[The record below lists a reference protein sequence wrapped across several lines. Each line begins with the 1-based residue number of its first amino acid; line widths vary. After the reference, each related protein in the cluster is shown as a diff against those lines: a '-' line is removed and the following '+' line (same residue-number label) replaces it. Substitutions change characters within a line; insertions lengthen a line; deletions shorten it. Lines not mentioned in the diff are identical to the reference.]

1 MTAAERAAVVRK
13 SPVGLA
19 LVLAAAVGLCFLG
32 KGGIVGAVVL
42 VTALLGAPLFVLLG
56 VVTVACYMLYAG
68 RSEPVEFLNLIERI
82 RTLADQPTLLAIPFF
97 IMSGAVMSQ
106 GQISSR
112 LIDFARACVGWVPG
126 GLAMSA
132 VLACVFFAAI
142 SGSSP
147 ATVVAI
153 GGMMG
158 PTLLARGYPERFS
171 HGLLA
176 SAGSLGILIPPSIPM
191 ILYPI
196 VYQGSFIE
204 VERLFMAGY
213 GPGAVIATVLMGFCF
228 VYGVKQRKLEK
239 GDGATPR
246 ALLDGALFF
255 FGLPLVFYPFTDL
268 PGETLVKLAIYVA
281 ILQKVTEFDVKVVGK
296 SLIDGFWALLFPVG
310 IYLGIQTGLFNAIEA
325 AALSVVY
332 AVLVEVY
339 VHRAMKLSA
348 VPKIFQ
354 ETGIF
359 LGSLLIIMVA
369 ALAFSEFLE
378 EQQIPAEMVGWIANM
393 DLEPWQ
399 FLLLLNA
406 LLLVVGMIMDILSAM
421 FVFVPLLAPIATSLG
436 VDPLHFGIIFIV
448 NLEIGYLTP
457 PVGLNLFVASTLFE
471 RPMGHII
478 KSVAPFIVLMFAGL
492 MVITYVPALSVGIAN
507 YLMDGGERS
516 TPPPSSGGGALGDD
530 DTTEPETPDGVQT
543 IEEMMREMEG
553 DEDGVEGS
561 EGGSS
566 SMGVQTIEEM
576 MRELE
581 EAAEEGAEPSE
592 PSEPSEPAAMSP
604 DIAPTGRVLTMEEMM
619 EAAGVE

>member
-1 MTAAERAAVVRK
+1 MTAAERAAEVRK
-13 SPVGLA
+13 SPLGIA
-19 LVLAAAVGLCFLG
+19 IVLATAIGLCFLG
-32 KGGIVGAVVL
+32 KGGIVGGVVL
-42 VTALLGAPLFVLLG
+42 LTALLGAPLFVLLG
-56 VVTVACYMLYAG
+56 VITVTCYVLYAG

-228 VYGVKQRKLEK
+228 VYGVKQRKQEK
-239 GDGATPR
+239 GEGATPR

-255 FGLPLVFYPFTDL
+255 FGVPLVFYPFTDL

-281 ILQKVTEFDVKVVGK
+281 ILQKFTEFDLKVVGRA
-296 SLIDGFWALLFPVG
+296 LVDGFWALLFPIG

-507 YLMDGGERS
+507 HLMDGGGPS
-516 TPPPSSGGGALGDD
+516 APPPASGGGALGDD
-530 DTTEPETPDGVQT
+530 EPTEPETPDGVQT

-553 DEDGVEGS
+553 GEG
-561 EGGSS
+561 EGGESGSS

-581 EAAEEGAEPSE
+581 GAAEEGAEPSE
-592 PSEPSEPAAMSP
+592 AEPSEEAPAEPTAM